1 VPSIELAKARL
12 HYQRFG
18 QGERVILAFHGY
30 GQDSS
35 HFAPVAEALRPS
47 CSIFAFDLFFH
58 GKSKLPKS
66 RMPLQKAFLA
76 DLIRHFLLEKQI
88 GRFSVMAFSMGG
100 KFALSLIE
108 AFPGQI
114 DQVLLVAPD
123 GIKTNFW
130 YNLAT
135 YPGWMQGLFKRTVLR
150 PAPFFRFVSF
160 LDRHKIVD
168 KGLLRFA
175 NWHME
180 STPKRLRIYRSW
192 MGFSQLNFDI
202 RKIVRLINENRIELI
217 LFLGEYDQV
226 IPQRSLQVFIRALET
241 GRVISLKTGHTYLLY
256 EVASYLRQHKE
267 LFR

>member
-1 VPSIELAKARL
+1 VPSVELEKARL
-12 HYQRFG
+12 HYQRYG

-30 GQDSS
+30 GQDSG

-66 RMPLQKAFLA
+66 KTPLQKGFLA
-76 DLIRHFLLEKQI
+76 DLIRQFLLEKQI

-108 AFPGQI
+108 SFAGQI

-192 MGFSQLNFDI
+192 MGFSQLTFDI
-202 RKIVRLINENRIELI
+202 RKIVRLINENQIQLL
-217 LFLGEYDQV
+217 LFLGEFDQV
-226 IPQRSLQVFIRALET
+226 IPQRSLQVFIKALET

-256 EVASYLRQHKE
+256 DVAAYLRQHKE